1 MKGSCKIRET
11 NRILRGVTLLQAT
24 AQSDP
29 ILGACQAQAPC
40 LPFHSPCN
48 ANRRLARPAVGCHSD
63 KAARQASGCAYL
75 LPVELRAPDEH
86 GRAIDRTAQRR
97 LDRPLRDHAVGI
109 TVTARILH
117 VCAPRGLYV
126 LPPSPFHYSHPPR
139 RPRSRAC
146 LFDADMGRGTRGGAP
161 RLPSPHA
168 EDHEL
173 SSSWRKMCHADRA
186 TPGGGAPVY
195 TSVGARSSAEGKSK
209 GDNARQ
215 TAALPAPAWAAEL
228 TKPRGGSKPRAGALS
243 AVEAPAPPRNSEPI
257 ASFPSAVRLPSP
269 PPRERERERIAIAVA
284 GGRKRKANVPTSPTR
299 PNGSA
304 GRAVSR
310 PPRGRAY
317 K

>member
-1 MKGSCKIRET
+1 MPIGGS
-11 NRILRGVTLLQAT
+11 
-24 AQSDP
+24 
-29 ILGACQAQAPC
+29 
-40 LPFHSPCN
+40 
-48 ANRRLARPAVGCHSD
+48 
-63 KAARQASGCAYL
+63 
-75 LPVELRAPDEH
+75 H
-86 GRAIDRTAQRR
+86 GRLWDATPTKRP
-97 LDRPLRDHAVGI
+97 DRPVDARTCFLWSSGHRMSTAAQLIALHNGDWTVPCAI
-109 TVTARILH
+109 TQWGSPSRH
-117 VCAPRGLYV
+117 VSYTCAPLAASTSC
-126 LPPSPFHYSHPPR
+126 PPPR
-139 RPRSRAC
+139 FTTATRHGGHARARVFST
-146 LFDADMGRGTRGGAP
+146 LTWDVVPAGGAP

-269 PPRERERERIAIAVA
+269 PPRERERIAIAVA

-304 GRAVSR
+304 GRVVSR